1 MKKEKVK
8 KKELLEMQ
16 VVNLYSARIDISDK
30 EHVLSVA
37 EGLSE
42 KWVRAFGTMTC
53 DLEMLSMLYKKV
65 ITGWRLFYTNE
76 GQRW

>member
-1 MKKEKVK
+1 MNKEKVK
-8 KKELLEMQ
+8 KKEFLEMQ

-42 KWVRAFGTMTC
+42 KWVRAFC
-53 DLEMLSMLYKKV
+53 LCK
-65 ITGWRLFYTNE
+65 IRNHN
-76 GQRW
+76 